1 MAEQPDLLSD
11 LSDLDFA
18 RLLLAEMH
26 DDLHGKVS
34 RFRQLEDTVSA
45 IGSQRSMIP
54 GGEIAYAAW
63 VEARS
68 SYVHGNF
75 VATVLLSQALAE
87 QMLAAM
93 LTMGLDSEPIPPKI
107 DFRKTLKRCRARD
120 MISQRDAD
128 DLERL
133 MEMRNPLSHHRLIDD
148 PSNLSRRVIDE
159 RMSGE
164 EHLRRDATF
173 AISMAV
179 RLLALPMIRLGD

>member
-1 MAEQPDLLSD
+1 MTQQPDLLSN
-11 LSDLDFA
+11 LHDLDFA

-45 IGSQRSMIP
+45 IGSRRSMIP

-68 SYVHGNF
+68 SFVHGNF
-75 VATVLLSQALAE
+75 VATVLLSQSLAE

-93 LTMGLDSEPIPPKI
+93 LTMGLDAEPIPPRI
-107 DFRKTLKRCRARD
+107 GFRDTLARCFARD
-120 MISQRDAD
+120 LISGQDAT
-128 DLERL
+128 DLQRL
-133 MEMRNPLSHHRLIDD
+133 MNLRNPLSHHRLIDD
-148 PSNLSRRVIDE
+148 PTNLSRRAIDE
-159 RMSGE
+159 RISGE
-164 EHLRRDATF
+164 DHLRRDATF

-179 RLLALPMIRLGD
+179 RLLALPMVRLDG

>member
-1 MAEQPDLLSD
+1 MADQPDLLTD
-11 LSDLDFA
+11 LHDLDFV

-26 DDLHGKVS
+26 DDLRGKVS
-34 RFRQLEDTVSA
+34 RFRQLDDTVSA
-45 IGSQRSMIP
+45 IGSRQSMIP
-54 GGEIAYAAW
+54 GGEVAYAAW

-68 SYVHGNF
+68 TFVHGNF

-93 LTMGLDSEPIPPKI
+93 LVTGLDAEPIPARI
-107 DFRKTLKRCRARD
+107 AFRDTLARCRTRNF
-120 MISQRDAD
+120 ISEQDAT

-133 MEMRNPLSHHRLIDD
+133 MNLRNPLSHHRLIDD
-148 PSNLSRRVIDE
+148 PTNLSRRAIDA
-159 RMSGE
+159 RLPSE

-179 RLLALPMIRLGD
+179 RLMALPMIRLGD

>member
-1 MAEQPDLLSD
+1 MTQQPDLLSD
-11 LSDLDFA
+11 LHDLDFV

-26 DDLHGKVS
+26 DDLRGKVS

-45 IGSQRSMIP
+45 IGSRRSMIP

-68 SYVHGNF
+68 SFVHGNF

-93 LTMGLDSEPIPPKI
+93 LIMGLDAEPIPAKI
-107 DFRKTLKRCRARD
+107 IFRDTLARCRKRD
-120 MISQRDAD
+120 FISEQDAT

-133 MEMRNPLSHHRLIDD
+133 MNLRNPLSHHRLFDD
-148 PSNLSRRVIDE
+148 PTNLSRRAVDG
-159 RMSGE
+159 RVSGE

-179 RLLALPMIRLGD
+179 RLMALPMIRLDG